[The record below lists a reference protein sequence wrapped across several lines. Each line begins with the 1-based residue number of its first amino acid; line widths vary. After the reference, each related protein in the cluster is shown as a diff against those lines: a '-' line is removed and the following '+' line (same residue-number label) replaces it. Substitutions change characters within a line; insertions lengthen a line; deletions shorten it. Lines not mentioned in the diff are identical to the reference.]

1 MVAGLDTAACTP
13 LKEPPAQLR
22 DKSDLDCALDHY
34 FAFPEYREN
43 GVTREEIVQYVEV
56 WSWGDHITAAEAVRR
71 TSKDGQAR
79 PSWH

>member
-1 MVAGLDTAACTP
+1 MTAG
-13 LKEPPAQLR
+13 LKEPPARLR

-34 FAFPEYREN
+34 FAFPEYREK

-56 WSWGDHITAAEAVRR
+56 WSWGDHITAAKRHLR
-71 TSKDGQAR
+71 TSKDEQAR